1 MRTHPPLVP
10 LRVRAQSALNQKMQ
24 NCIEIL
30 GRANKA
36 LPKYCYGSSMDAAA
50 AAFRWFILLPSPLL
64 HSEHAARF
72 GSPLLS
78 GHCED
83 IHYYA
88 ERAERL
94 CCLSHCC
101 WPFFF
106 PPSFFFAFLKGAG
119 PASWVFFLPFVSAP
133 RIRLAGQKEGKKG

>member
-36 LPKYCYGSSMDAAA
+36 LPKYCYGSSMDAAAA

-106 PPSFFFAFLKGAG
+106 PLLFFFCVFKGG
-119 PASWVFFLPFVSAP
+119 GASELGFFFFPLLV
-133 RIRLAGQKEGKKG
+133 RHG